1 MPRTAAA
8 ALSTTGLHIR
18 QFNPSWEDW
27 CEYAEH
33 QSHYYVENDI
43 VSEDK
48 KRAILPTVLGPET
61 YRLLKLL
68 VSLRKLK
75 ELQFT
80 ELVDLATK
88 PFNPQAIPIIKRF
101 DVNSNSQKEGELIG
115 VYLAELYIK

>member
-1 MPRTAAA
+1 MLRTT
-8 ALSTTGLHIR
+8 LYQKTR
-18 QFNPSWEDW
+18 NVP
-27 CEYAEH
+27 
-33 QSHYYVENDI
+33 YYRLCWDQ
-43 VSEDK
+43 K
-48 KRAILPTVLGPET
+48 
-61 YRLLKLL
+61 RLLKLL

-80 ELVDLATK
+80 ELVDLAMK